1 MNRRAFLLGAA
12 MVLLCSFVAI
22 SLRSFAEAAFLGAYG
37 AKQMPWLL
45 IANAAGFA
53 VATLGYDALTRV
65 ARARTVDVM
74 LLAALA
80 LAAGAAPMLLRTGV
94 PPGVLV
100 VALAATSQV
109 AGLALW
115 NRVCAAVAGRDAR
128 RYLPRAGAAVTLG
141 GAIAGLG
148 AGVLIPRIGLDAVP
162 LAGAAV
168 TVIVIV
174 VCIAQERTL
183 VTGGAPGGSPGGP
196 GMAAN
201 VGTPATPPTLLTS
214 PQRAL
219 VAAMLAVAALE
230 GIVTT
235 VIDLQ
240 FIGTVKARYSGQDV
254 AVALALFY
262 GGTNALLFILQ
273 SAAVPRILVTRA
285 MTFTAAVHPV
295 IVVLAYAGV
304 AAAPSFLGI
313 AGTRTADQVLRFA
326 TSRTSQELELSALP
340 PAPRGRWKVLLRGA
354 VGPAGMA
361 IAALALLAIG
371 PVAVRSPSKLALVA
385 IAIALIWAVA
395 ARIAARRFQVALAAP
410 LGIRSTQRED
420 ARRIDLD
427 TLERWTQAAAT
438 DDERPAALARA
449 ALARARVDA
458 ADLADHLRHDDPA
471 VRAALF
477 DQLARTPTPALRGEL
492 RAAISIEDDDRALAL
507 GIRALAIAGDD
518 AGTTRGKQRAGLSR
532 DVDEATATSERM
544 LQGGDV
550 TGELR
555 RLLARDATWATAFAR
570 AHRSDFTDDTLDA
583 ALRAALAATTGGT
596 PDRERR
602 TNVLAVIANL
612 APAVTLP
619 LLAQALVDGD
629 PAALAAIEQLDADAA
644 QRIARDIAAFPP
656 LERAALARALS
667 AAPRATSL
675 LAALVD
681 DLDPEVAHAALR
693 VALAVARGGG
703 ELPASRIAA
712 AHDAA
717 VAAFAV
723 HLDARDAL
731 AALGAPSAEG
741 AAEAVQWSGCAR
753 LELDIATRRCAARLL
768 WAAALE
774 AAASGRDPAPIAASA
789 RHLLGTREADRK
801 RALDVVQE
809 QQVRPELLAALERW
823 LGPARPTSNPGAL
836 AGLATRDPWLGR
848 LAAGELAAIEPA
860 IVDLRRPALFA
871 SVAGPALAALAERA
885 TRVRVTGELFA
896 AGDEGDTMYVVTAG
910 ALVATR
916 GDGLERRVAIGAVV
930 GELAV
935 LSHEPRAATLA
946 AVDGDAEVLAID
958 RAAFGAA
965 SRRAPELVLGLSATL
980 AGWLAPMRPDV
991 L

>member
-1 MNRRAFLLGAA
+1 MNRRAFVLGAA

-37 AKQMPWLL
+37 PKQMPWLL
-45 IANAAGFA
+45 IANAGGFA
-53 VATLGYDALTRV
+53 VATLGYDALTRI
-65 ARARTVDVM
+65 AHARTVDVI

-80 LAAGAAPMLLRTGV
+80 IAAGAAPLLLRTGV

-148 AGVLIPRIGLDAVP
+148 SGVLIPRIGLDAVP

-168 TVIVIV
+168 TLIVIV

-196 GMAAN
+196 GMPAKAGAPAA
-201 VGTPATPPTLLTS
+201 PATLLS
-214 PQRAL
+214 NPQRAL

-230 GIVTT
+230 GVVTT

-262 GGTNALLFILQ
+262 GGTNALLFVLQ

-295 IVVLAYAGV
+295 IVVLSYAGF

-361 IAALALLAIG
+361 LAALALLAIG
-371 PVAVRSPSKLALVA
+371 PVAVRSPSTLALVA
-385 IAIALIWAVA
+385 IGIAVAWAIA
-395 ARIAARRFQVALAAP
+395 ARIAARRFQIALAAP

-420 ARRIDLD
+420 TRRIDLD
-427 TLERWTQAAAT
+427 TLERWTVAASL
-438 DDERPAALARA
+438 DDERQAALARA
-449 ALARARVDA
+449 ALIRARVDA
-458 ADLADHLRHDDPA
+458 TDLADHLRHDDAA

-492 RAAISIEDDDRALAL
+492 RAAIGIEDDDRALAL

-518 AGTTRGKQRAGLSR
+518 AGVVRGKQRAGLSR
-532 DVDEATATSERM
+532 EVDEATATSERM

-550 TGELR
+550 DAELR
-555 RLLARDATWATAFAR
+555 RVLARDPTWATAFAR
-570 AHRSDFTDDTLDA
+570 ARRHDLSDDVLDVV
-583 ALRAALAATTGGT
+583 LRAAVGPTTGATSGAG
-596 PDRERR
+596 RA
-602 TNVLAVIANL
+602 NALAVIANL
-612 APAVTLP
+612 ALRPSLP
-619 LLAQALVDGD
+619 LLAEALAAAD
-629 PAALAAIEQLDADAA
+629 PAAIAAIEQLDAEAA
-644 QRIARDIAAFPP
+644 ARLAGELDGFAP
-656 LERAALARALS
+656 LARTTLARALS
-667 AAPRATSL
+667 SAPAATPL

-681 DLDPEVAHAALR
+681 DRDPEVAHAALR
-693 VALAVARGGG
+693 AALAVARGGSEVPVG
-703 ELPASRIAA
+703 RIAA

-717 VAAFAV
+717 LAALEA
-723 HLDARDAL
+723 HLDARDAI
-731 AALGAPSAEG
+731 AALAAPSAEG
-741 AAEAVQWSGCAR
+741 TTEAHHWSACAR
-753 LELDIATRRCAARLL
+753 AELEIAMRRCAARLL
-768 WAAALE
+768 WAAALD

-789 RHLLGTREADRK
+789 RHLLGTRDADRK

-809 QQVRPELLAALERW
+809 LQARPPLLAALERW
-823 LGPARPTSNPGAL
+823 LRPARAMPNAGAL
-836 AGLATRDPWLGR
+836 EALAARDPWLGQ
-848 LAAGELAAIEPA
+848 LAAGQLAALEPA

-871 SVAGPALAALAERA
+871 TVAGPALAALAERA
-885 TRVRVTGELFA
+885 TRVAVSGELFA
-896 AGDEGDTMYVVTAG
+896 IGQEGDTMYVVTVG
-910 ALVATR
+910 ALTAKR
-916 GDGLERRVAIGAVV
+916 ADGLERRVTIGAVV

-935 LSHEPRAATLA
+935 LSHAPRAATLV
-946 AVDGDAEVLAID
+946 AVDGHAEVLAID
-958 RAAFGAA
+958 RDTFTAAA
-965 SRRAPELVLGLSATL
+965 RRAPELVLGLSATL
-980 AGWLAPMRPDV
+980 AGWLAPTRPDV